1 MNAATNADTRTLL
14 APANWPA
21 HIIRTTLAYAIGE
34 GLHNHV
40 RYCLLPNKAHATDS
54 NNDYDINDEY
64 EAGNQRGRL
73 SVCSCC
79 MCASQS
85 AVQISSVMSV
95 CRTWRHIGQ
104 TVVAEQM
111 CVDLGDEKDH
121 YYPSTESTVP
131 IATMKSAPAGCLVR
145 KYCSL
150 AAVAQNCL
158 HRAVQRAV
166 VRLPLECV
174 RTGEFVDRWN
184 VEKGSDRLDVFP
196 AVRALGVCVYW
207 ARDVA
212 DTSVN
217 TPTEEADN
225 EGEGPVDAFE
235 INGSSAVAV
244 ANRKMVQRA
253 VSHLL
258 RVFPNASA
266 VELQNAKIRSPAG
279 SAMVSALYQML
290 IVQTAHNRDFI
301 ANNSNKNNSSGA
313 LGPSAIAYSALHKL
327 AHVNRLPLVVGLTS
341 LTINQVVHSASPTI
355 QLATTNART
364 LERLDLTLGMSFLAS
379 SLILDDQQN
388 PVSYPRLQWLQLAVY
403 GGVPFI
409 YRHACYP
416 QAFPQLRH
424 LRIPGVF
431 PFSNGRIITDCAKT
445 LESLCLGVSAHMYDP
460 FALHMGINFASYPN
474 LKDLELCTLA
484 AEDPFLVPNI
494 TEDEAVYPLPS
505 AYYTMAFS
513 LGAAASRIKL
523 SFGGEETSLLSKA
536 ALFDTLDQ
544 PVPTMTNIT
553 VLDLVEGCTALNFYD
568 IRLLVCRLMPALTH
582 LLCQADASESSPEPE
597 LESEFNAA
605 ADSCLKEL
613 SMVLCAGD
621 ELKHR
626 FTEKAHDATDL
637 LFKQKKTSA
646 VIYQVDAESQSID
659 AVKEVLGIPDKSINT
674 IGENMDH
681 DQWYFVVLH
690 LPVIKGLAH
699 KSVYSAILYAPDD
712 NQASR
717 ELYESAVADLC
728 AQLPQNDCT
737 FRISE
742 WSSGFGRETIINK
755 MTEISGGRG
764 NKWR

>member
-1 MNAATNADTRTLL
+1 MNAAAENTDKHALRS
-14 APANWPA
+14 PANWPA
-21 HIIRTTLAYAIGE
+21 HIIRTTLAYAIGK

-40 RYCLLPNKAHATDS
+40 RYCLLPNKAHAIDS
-54 NNDYDINDEY
+54 NNDYDMNNES
-64 EAGNQRGRL
+64 EVGNQGGRQPA
-73 SVCSCC
+73 CSCC

-85 AVQISSVMSV
+85 AAQIFSVMSV

-111 CVDLGDEKDH
+111 CVDLGDENDYY
-121 YYPSTESTVP
+121 YYPSTEPSVP
-131 IATMKSAPAGCLVR
+131 ITTMESAPAGCLVR

-150 AAVAQNCL
+150 AAVTQNCL

-174 RTGEFVDRWN
+174 KNGEFVDRWN
-184 VEKGSDRLDVFP
+184 VGKGSDRLDVFP
-196 AVRALGVCVYW
+196 AVRALSVCIYW
-207 ARDVA
+207 ARDIA
-212 DTSVN
+212 DTSIN
-217 TPTEEADN
+217 TPTGEEAGN
-225 EGEGPVDAFE
+225 QGEDQVNAFE
-235 INGSSAVAV
+235 INGSSTVAV
-244 ANRKMVQRA
+244 ANRKTMQRA

-258 RVFPNASA
+258 RVFPNAST
-266 VELQNAKIRSPAG
+266 VELQNAKVRSSAG

-301 ANNSNKNNSSGA
+301 ASNNNCA
-313 LGPSAIAYSALHKL
+313 LGPSAIAFSALHKL

-355 QLATTNART
+355 QLATANART

-379 SLILDDQQN
+379 SLVLDDQQN

-409 YRHACYP
+409 YRHACHP
-416 QAFPQLRH
+416 QAFPRLRH

-460 FALHMGINFASYPN
+460 FALHMGISVVSYPN

-484 AEDPFLVPNI
+484 AEDPFLLPNI
-494 TEDEAVYPLPS
+494 TEDEAAYPLPN
-505 AYYTMAFS
+505 AYYAMAFL

-523 SFGGEETSLLSKA
+523 SFGGEKTSLLSKT
-536 ALFDTLDQ
+536 ALFETLDQ
-544 PVPTMTNIT
+544 PVSTMNNIT

-568 IRLLVCRLMPALTH
+568 IRLFVCRLMPTLTH
-582 LLCQADASESSPEPE
+582 FLCQADASESSPEPE
-597 LESEFNAA
+597 LESEFDAA
-605 ADSCLKEL
+605 ADLL
-613 SMVLCAGD
+613 
-621 ELKHR
+621 
-626 FTEKAHDATDL
+626 TEKAHDATDL

-659 AVKEVLGIPDKSINT
+659 AVKEVLGIPDKSIST
-674 IGENMDH
+674 IGENMDR

-712 NQASR
+712 NQAAR
-717 ELYESAVADLC
+717 ELYESSVADLC

-737 FRISE
+737 FKISE